1 MTLEMKMDEMFDKG
15 VELGEQRG
23 MERGM
28 TETEQK
34 LVNNLMVNM
43 SITEEEA
50 RERLGIC
57 PSVFFI
63 SYNKIAISCKKF
75 SIYEKSHL

>member
-23 MERGM
+23 MERGLAQGEM
-28 TETEQK
+28 RGLERGLAQGEMRGMKRGMAETEQK

-43 SITEEEA
+43 NITKEEA
-50 RERLGIC
+50 KERLGI
-57 PSVFFI
+57 S
-63 SYNKIAISCKKF
+63 
-75 SIYEKSHL
+75 